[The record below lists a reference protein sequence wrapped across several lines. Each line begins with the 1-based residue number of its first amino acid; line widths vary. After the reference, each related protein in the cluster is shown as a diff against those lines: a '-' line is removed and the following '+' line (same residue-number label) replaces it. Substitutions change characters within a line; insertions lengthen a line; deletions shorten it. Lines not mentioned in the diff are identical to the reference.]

1 MRALLSSA
9 LLTALS
15 LAVLPTVPQSAHAG
29 AGVMRCAMPDG
40 SYAYTNKACT
50 AFGATSAPLPGDVL
64 SRIERERRR
73 EAALTG
79 TDTINV
85 SSSTPT
91 SSVPRVTARRS
102 LLGGCANSP
111 QQLAMDLQAAVAT
124 GDVNRVAESY
134 HWAGMGNAAAQRIM
148 LRLDQLASRPMLSVE
163 YFDANIGSLASFAD
177 AAAQVGAGDAG
188 MLEALVGAGSGTQV
202 VDFSV
207 QRHLGCYFVRY

>member
-1 MRALLSSA
+1 MS
-9 LLTALS
+9 
-15 LAVLPTVPQSAHAG
+15 
-29 AGVMRCAMPDG
+29 DG
-40 SYAYTNKACT
+40 SYAYTTRRAGLRRNL
-50 AFGATSAPLPGDVL
+50 GAASGDL
-64 SRIERERRR
+64 LNRIESERGR

-79 TDTINV
+79 IEPGV
-85 SSSTPT
+85 STATSTLP
-91 SSVPRVTARRS
+91 PVTARRS

-163 YFDANIGSLASFAD
+163 YFDANIGGLASFAD
-177 AAAQVGAGDAG
+177 AAAPVADGDAG
-188 MLEALVGAGSGTQV
+188 MIQAMVSASSGTQV

-207 QRHLGCYFVRY
+207 KRHEGCYFVRY